1 MENREKAILYLTK
14 LRDCKLNELKDPFL
28 GREYGLAFVL
38 TYLTCSNENA
48 TAKLLSEKM
57 SVSMARM
64 TTLIQKLEERGLIYR
79 EASKDDGRVSLLY
92 LTDKGKQEGNRIVE
106 TSIGIAEKVIDKLGA
121 NTVEEFLNTIY
132 RIKEIVD
139 ESCGGKLC

>member
-14 LRDCKLNELKDPFL
+14 LRDCKLNDLKDPFL
-28 GREYGLAFVL
+28 GRDYGLAFVL
-38 TYLTCSNENA
+38 TYLTCSNENV

-57 SVSMARM
+57 SVSMARL